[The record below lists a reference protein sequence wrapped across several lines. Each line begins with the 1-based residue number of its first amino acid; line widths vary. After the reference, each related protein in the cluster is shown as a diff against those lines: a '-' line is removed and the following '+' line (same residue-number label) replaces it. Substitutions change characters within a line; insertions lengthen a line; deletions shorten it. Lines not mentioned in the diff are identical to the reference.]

1 MTFQLSEPILVVGLG
16 GVGIKLATKAKE
28 LLKSDCLLISNDQKD
43 LDFDCKSIKI
53 STKSVLNPS
62 VQLIRGSAYADSEN
76 IKEEISKYSTVII
89 LANLA
94 GRAGTALAPVVS
106 NLCKESNKNVLS
118 FAIMPFKF
126 EKDRIFQ
133 SGISLKRLR
142 EYSGCT
148 IVLDNDALLD
158 SNPDLSPKACH
169 NISNEAIWNVIG
181 SLATTSIPEDTNIL
195 STGKDVQ
202 NVEDSLKDS
211 LRMLYEDAPPSS
223 VKRSILYILGGD
235 NVPVGVLNSVTNI
248 TSSVFNQE
256 NTTVSQSISSGQKS
270 KVIMLSS
277 VQGETHFDKYDP
289 LGIIPQEKTLDWE
302 QPECS
307 INCEFELYQL
317 E

>member
-1 MTFQLSEPILVVGLG
+1 MNFQLSEPILIVGLG
-16 GVGIKLATKAKE
+16 GVGTKLATKAKE
-28 LLKSDCLLISNDQKD
+28 LLKTDCLLISNDQKD
-43 LDFDCKSIKI
+43 LDSDCKSIKI
-53 STKSVLNPS
+53 STQSVVNPS

-76 IKEEISKYSTVII
+76 IKNEISKYSTVII

-158 SNPDLSPKACH
+158 SNPDLSPIACH

-256 NTTVSQSISSGQKS
+256 YTTVSQSISSGQKS

>member
-1 MTFQLSEPILVVGLG
+1 MNFQLSEPILIVGLG
-16 GVGIKLATKAKE
+16 GVGTKLATKAKE
-28 LLKSDCLLISNDQKD
+28 LLKTDCLLISNDQKD
-43 LDFDCKSIKI
+43 LDSDCKSIKI
-53 STKSVLNPS
+53 STQSVLNPS

-76 IKEEISKYSTVII
+76 IKNEISKYSTVII

-94 GRAGTALAPVVS
+94 GRAGTALAPVIS
-106 NLCKESNKNVLS
+106 HLSKESNKNVLS

-158 SNPDLSPKACH
+158 SNPDLSPIACH

-235 NVPVGVLNSVTNI
+235 NVPVGVLNSVSNI
-248 TSSVFNQE
+248 ASSVFNQE
-256 NTTVSQSISSGQKS
+256 NTSVSQTIGSGEKS

>member
-1 MTFQLSEPILVVGLG
+1 MNFQLSEPILIVGLG
-16 GVGIKLATKAKE
+16 GVGSKLATKSKE
-28 LLKSDCLLISNDQKD
+28 LLKADCLLISNDQKD
-43 LDFDCKSIKI
+43 LDSDCKSIKI
-53 STKSVLNPS
+53 STKSVVNPT
-62 VQLIRGSAYADSEN
+62 VQLIRGSAYEESEN
-76 IKEEISKYSTVII
+76 IKNEISKYNTVVI

-94 GRAGTALAPVVS
+94 GKAGSALAPVVS
-106 NLCKESNKNVLS
+106 QLCKEDNKNVLS

-133 SGISLKRLR
+133 SGISLKRIR

-158 SNPDLSPKACH
+158 SNPDLSPNACH
-169 NISNEAIWNVIG
+169 KISNEAIWNVIE
-181 SLATTSIPEDTNIL
+181 SLGTSSIPEETNIL
-195 STGKDVQ
+195 STSKDVS

-211 LRMLYEDAPPSS
+211 LRMLYEDAPPNS
-223 VKRSILYILGGD
+223 VKRSILYILGGE

-248 TSSVFNQE
+248 ASSVFNQE
-256 NTTVSQSISSGQKS
+256 NTSVSPSIGTAEKS

-289 LGIIPQEKTLDWE
+289 LGVISQEKTLDWDE
-302 QPECS
+302 PECS

>member
-1 MTFQLSEPILVVGLG
+1 MNFQLSEPILIVGLG
-16 GVGIKLATKAKE
+16 GIGTKLSIKAKE
-28 LLKSDCLLISNDQKD
+28 LLNSDCLLISNDQKD
-43 LDFDCKSIKI
+43 LNSDCKSIKI
-53 STKSVLNPS
+53 STKSVVNPS
-62 VQLIRGSAYADSEN
+62 VQLIRGSAYEDSEN
-76 IKEEISKYSTVII
+76 IKNEISRYSTVII

-94 GRAGTALAPVVS
+94 GKAGSALAPVVS
-106 NLCKESNKNVLS
+106 QICKENNKNVLS

-158 SNPDLSPKACH
+158 SNPDLSQNACH

-181 SLATTSIPEDTNIL
+181 SLRTTSIPEETNIL
-195 STGKDVQ
+195 STGKDTP
-202 NVEDSLKDS
+202 NVEDSLKNS
-211 LRMLYEDAPPSS
+211 LRMLYEDAPPNS
-223 VKRSILYILGGD
+223 VKRSILYILGGE
-235 NVPVGVLNSVTNI
+235 NVPVGVLNAVTNI
-248 TSSVFNQE
+248 AGGVFNQE
-256 NTTVSQSISSGQKS
+256 STSVSSSFGTAEKS

-277 VQGETHFDKYDP
+277 IQGETHFDKYDP
-289 LGIIPQEKTLDWE
+289 LGVISKENTLDWDE
-302 QPECS
+302 PERS

>member
-1 MTFQLSEPILVVGLG
+1 MNFELTEPILIVGLG
-16 GVGIKLATKAKE
+16 GVGTKLATKAKE
-28 LLKSDCLLISNDQKD
+28 LLKTDCLLISNDQKD
-43 LDFDCKSIKI
+43 LDSDCKSIKI
-53 STKSVLNPS
+53 STQSVVNPS

-76 IKEEISKYSTVII
+76 IKNEISKYSTVII

-106 NLCKESNKNVLS
+106 HLCKESNKNILS

-142 EYSGCT
+142 EHSGCT

-158 SNPDLSPKACH
+158 SNPDLSSIACH

-195 STGKDVQ
+195 STSKDVQ

-235 NVPVGVLNSVTNI
+235 NVPVGILNSVSNI
-248 TSSVFNQE
+248 ASGVFNQE
-256 NTTVSQSISSGQKS
+256 NTSVSQTIGSGEKS
-270 KVIMLSS
+270 KVILLSS

>member
-158 SNPDLSPKACH
+158 SNPDLSSKACH

-195 STGKDVQ
+195 STSKNVQ

-211 LRMLYEDAPPSS
+211 LRMLYEDAPPNS

-235 NVPVGVLNSVTNI
+235 NVPVGVLNSVSNI
-248 TSSVFNQE
+248 AGVFNQE
-256 NTTVSQSISSGQKS
+256 NTSVSQSIGSGQKS

>member
-1 MTFQLSEPILVVGLG
+1 MNFQLSEPILIVGLG
-16 GVGIKLATKAKE
+16 GVGTKLATKAKE
-28 LLKSDCLLISNDQKD
+28 LLKTDCLLISNDQKD
-43 LDFDCKSIKI
+43 LDSDCKSIKI
-53 STKSVLNPS
+53 STQSVVNPS

-76 IKEEISKYSTVII
+76 IKKEISKYSTVII

-158 SNPDLSPKACH
+158 SNPDLSPIACH

-289 LGIIPQEKTLDWE
+289 LSIIPADKTLDWE
-302 QPECS
+302 DPDCS
-307 INCEFELYQL
+307 INFELDLHQL

>member
-28 LLKSDCLLISNDQKD
+28 LLKSDCLLISNDKKD

-158 SNPDLSPKACH
+158 SNPDLSSIACH

-235 NVPVGVLNSVTNI
+235 NVPVGILNSVSNI
-248 TSSVFNQE
+248 ASSVFNQE
-256 NTTVSQSISSGQKS
+256 NTTVSQTIGSGEKS

-302 QPECS
+302 QPECN

>member
-1 MTFQLSEPILVVGLG
+1 MNFQISEPILIVGLG
-16 GVGIKLATKAKE
+16 GVGTKLSTKAME

-43 LDFDCKSIKI
+43 LDSDCKSIKI
-53 STKSVLNPS
+53 STKSVVNPS
-62 VQLIRGSAYADSEN
+62 VQLIRGSAYEDSEN
-76 IKEEISKYSTVII
+76 IKNEISNYSTVII

-94 GRAGTALAPVVS
+94 GKAGAALAPVVS
-106 NLCKESNKNVLS
+106 QLCKENNKNVLS

-142 EYSGCT
+142 EHSECT

-158 SNPDLSPKACH
+158 SNPDLSANACH

-181 SLATTSIPEDTNIL
+181 SLRTTSIPEETNIL
-195 STGKDVQ
+195 STGKDVP

-223 VKRSILYILGGD
+223 VKRSILYILGGE

-248 TSSVFNQE
+248 AGNVFNQE
-256 NTTVSQSISSGQKS
+256 STSVSPSIGTAEKS

-289 LGIIPQEKTLDWE
+289 LGVISKEKTLDWDD
-302 QPECS
+302 PERS
-307 INCEFELYQL
+307 IDCEFELYQL

>member
-1 MTFQLSEPILVVGLG
+1 MNFELSEPILIVGLG
-16 GVGIKLATKAKE
+16 GVGTKLATKAKE

-43 LDFDCKSIKI
+43 LDSDCKSIKI
-53 STKSVLNPS
+53 STQSVVNPS

-76 IKEEISKYSTVII
+76 IKNEISKYSTVII

-106 NLCKESNKNVLS
+106 HLCKESNKNILS

-158 SNPDLSPKACH
+158 SNPDLSSIACH

-181 SLATTSIPEDTNIL
+181 SLATTSIPENTNIL

-235 NVPVGVLNSVTNI
+235 NVPVGILNSVSNI
-248 TSSVFNQE
+248 ASSVFNQE
-256 NTTVSQSISSGQKS
+256 NTTVSQTIGSGEKS

-307 INCEFELYQL
+307 IDCEFELYQL

>member
-1 MTFQLSEPILVVGLG
+1 
-16 GVGIKLATKAKE
+16 
-28 LLKSDCLLISNDQKD
+28 
-43 LDFDCKSIKI
+43 
-53 STKSVLNPS
+53 
-62 VQLIRGSAYADSEN
+62 
-76 IKEEISKYSTVII
+76 
-89 LANLA
+89 
-94 GRAGTALAPVVS
+94 
-106 NLCKESNKNVLS
+106 VLS
-118 FAIMPFKF
+118 FAVMPFKF

-158 SNPDLSPKACH
+158 SNPDLSPTTCH

-181 SLATTSIPEDTNIL
+181 SLRTTSIPEETNIL
-195 STGKDVQ
+195 STSKDVPH
-202 NVEDSLKDS
+202 VEDSLKDS

-235 NVPVGVLNSVTNI
+235 NIPVGVLNSVTNI
-248 TSSVFNQE
+248 ASNVFNQE
-256 NTTVSQSISSGQKS
+256 NTSVSPSIGTAQQS

-277 VQGETHFDKYDP
+277 IQGETHFDKYDP
-289 LGIIPQEKTLDWE
+289 LGVISKEKTLDWE

-307 INCEFELYQL
+307 IDCELELYQL

>member
-1 MTFQLSEPILVVGLG
+1 MNFQLSEPILVVGLG
-16 GVGIKLATKAKE
+16 GVGIKLATKAKK
-28 LLKSDCLLISNDQKD
+28 LLKTDCLLISNDQKD
-43 LDFDCKSIKI
+43 LDSDCKSIKI
-53 STKSVLNPS
+53 STQSVLNPS
-62 VQLIRGSAYADSEN
+62 IQLIRGSAYADSEN
-76 IKEEISKYSTVII
+76 IKNEISKYSTVII

-106 NLCKESNKNVLS
+106 HICKESTKNVLS

-142 EYSGCT
+142 EHSGCT

-158 SNPDLSPKACH
+158 SNPDLSPIACH

-235 NVPVGVLNSVTNI
+235 NVPVGVLNSVSNI
-248 TSSVFNQE
+248 ASSVFNQE
-256 NTTVSQSISSGQKS
+256 NTSVSQSIGSGEKS

-289 LGIIPQEKTLDWE
+289 LGIIPEEKTLDWE

>member
-1 MTFQLSEPILVVGLG
+1 MNFQLSEPILIVGLG
-16 GVGIKLATKAKE
+16 GVGTKLATKAKE
-28 LLKSDCLLISNDQKD
+28 VLKTDCLLISNDQKD
-43 LDFDCKSIKI
+43 LDSDCKSIKI
-53 STKSVLNPS
+53 STQSVVNPS

-76 IKEEISKYSTVII
+76 IKKEISKYSTVII

-158 SNPDLSPKACH
+158 SNPDLSPIACH

-256 NTTVSQSISSGQKS
+256 NTSVSQSIGSGQKS

-277 VQGETHFDKYDP
+277 IQGETHLDKYDP

>member
-1 MTFQLSEPILVVGLG
+1 MNFQLSEPILIVGLG
-16 GVGIKLATKAKE
+16 GVGTKLATKAKE
-28 LLKSDCLLISNDQKD
+28 MLESDCLLISNDQKD
-43 LDFDCKSIKI
+43 LDSDCKSIKI
-53 STKSVLNPS
+53 STQSVVNPS

-76 IKEEISKYSTVII
+76 IKNEISKYSTVII

-94 GRAGTALAPVVS
+94 GKAGTALAPVVS
-106 NLCKESNKNVLS
+106 HLCKESNKNVLS

-158 SNPDLSPKACH
+158 SNPDLSSIACH

-235 NVPVGVLNSVTNI
+235 NVPVGILNSVSNI
-248 TSSVFNQE
+248 ASSVFNQE
-256 NTTVSQSISSGQKS
+256 NTSVSQTIGSGEKS

-307 INCEFELYQL
+307 IDCEFELYQL

>member
-1 MTFQLSEPILVVGLG
+1 MNFQLSEPILIVGLG
-16 GVGIKLATKAKE
+16 GVGTKLATKAKE
-28 LLKSDCLLISNDQKD
+28 LLKTDCLLISNDQKD
-43 LDFDCKSIKI
+43 LDSDCKSIKI
-53 STKSVLNPS
+53 STQSVVNPS

-76 IKEEISKYSTVII
+76 IKKEISKYSTVII

-158 SNPDLSPKACH
+158 SNPDLSPIACH

>member
-1 MTFQLSEPILVVGLG
+1 MNFQLSEPILVVGLG
-16 GVGIKLATKAKE
+16 GVGTKLSTKENE
-28 LLKSDCLLISNDQKD
+28 LLKTDCLLISNDQKD
-43 LDFDCKSIKI
+43 LDSDCKSIKI
-53 STKSVLNPS
+53 STQSVVNPS
-62 VQLIRGSAYADSEN
+62 VQLIRGSAYTDSEN
-76 IKEEISKYSTVII
+76 IKNEISKYSTVII

-106 NLCKESNKNVLS
+106 HLCKESNKNILS

-158 SNPDLSPKACH
+158 SNPDLSSIACH

-235 NVPVGVLNSVTNI
+235 NVPVGILNSVSNI
-248 TSSVFNQE
+248 ASSVFNQE
-256 NTTVSQSISSGQKS
+256 NTSVSQSIGSGEKS

>member
-1 MTFQLSEPILVVGLG
+1 MNFQLSEPILIVGLG
-16 GVGIKLATKAKE
+16 GVGTKLATKAKE
-28 LLKSDCLLISNDQKD
+28 LLKTDCLLISNDQKD
-43 LDFDCKSIKI
+43 LDSDCKSIKI
-53 STKSVLNPS
+53 STQSVVNPS

-76 IKEEISKYSTVII
+76 IKKEISKYSTVII

-158 SNPDLSPKACH
+158 SNPDLSPIACH

-211 LRMLYEDAPPSS
+211 LRMLYEDAPPNS